1 MAGALL
7 LSYLRNSDQHASD
20 LMASWMAGKHF
31 AAGSFG
37 EIYAPAT
44 GLFTMRPPAS
54 WQPFL
59 IAAGYSHSV
68 FPFVYPPL
76 WAWLAALV
84 TPDIGFRALVTVA
97 SLLNPALLIG
107 TIFLALRGAVP
118 ARALPWLILLGLGLM
133 ATSLPGLVALEQ
145 NQPQILV
152 AFLTV
157 LAIDRAR
164 AGAPR
169 SAGAALALAASIKL
183 YPAVFALFWLARG
196 RPAAALWFALIG
208 LGLGLLSILVA
219 GWPLHAAFLA
229 QIRDI
234 SNTALYTFFTWSLDP
249 TIAQQVF
256 PGAMQ
261 VIVDNRV
268 LEPGAVPTGWS
279 VMPKPPLW
287 RWADRALIAATLAG
301 LLWLARTR
309 MRGDILF
316 WPAAFTLVALV
327 SPLSW
332 GYHYLAPLAF
342 APALVTRYAP
352 RPATVLL
359 FCIYLPQSILPL
371 SLSQGSERW
380 LSLMQPAGTLAMLVL
395 ALALIF
401 APPARDT

>member
-1 MAGALL
+1 M
-7 LSYLRNSDQHASD
+7 SYLVS
-20 LMASWMAGKHF
+20 
-31 AAGSFG
+31 
-37 EIYAPAT
+37 
-44 GLFTMRPPAS
+44 
-54 WQPFL
+54 
-59 IAAGYSHSV
+59 
-68 FPFVYPPL
+68 
-76 WAWLAALV
+76 
-84 TPDIGFRALVTVA
+84 
-97 SLLNPALLIG
+97 
-107 TIFLALRGAVP
+107 
-118 ARALPWLILLGLGLM
+118 ARRC
-133 ATSLPGLVALEQ
+133 
-145 NQPQILV
+145 
-152 AFLTV
+152 LTV

-169 SAGAALALAASIKL
+169 SAGAALALAASIKH
-183 YPAVFALFWLARG
+183 YPAVFAHFGLARG

-219 GWPLHAAFLA
+219 GWPLHAAVLP
-229 QIRDI
+229 QIRAI
-234 SNTALYTFFTWSLDP
+234 SNPAHHTFSTCSLDP

-256 PGAMQ
+256 PGAKQ

-268 LEPGAVPTGWS
+268 LEPGAVPNGWS
-279 VMPKPPLW
+279 VMLKPPLW

-301 LLWLARTR
+301 LLWLARSR